1 MESPFFSWFPR
12 INFIGFHKRLHAKS
26 LVDFFNIS
34 RSLSCCLTKLF
45 LSTTMFFEADLC
57 QLLIS
62 CDQLQQLILHL
73 CKLRDSSKLKLDM
86 PNSKLRLVEL
96 YSCSI
101 KTVEFLCLPKLEHL
115 LCESWFFSVAPLS
128 FGVIPCLE
136 GLKLV
141 CAAYSNQS
149 GFKLTDLMC
158 GASNVKDL
166 TLDFQGEEAS
176 YFITCKIIVFTVMWW
191 WLIATCLY
199 AI

>member
-1 MESPFFSWFPR
+1 M
-12 INFIGFHKRLHAKS
+12 
-26 LVDFFNIS
+26 
-34 RSLSCCLTKLF
+34 
-45 LSTTMFFEADLC
+45 
-57 QLLIS
+57 
-62 CDQLQQLILHL
+62 
-73 CKLRDSSKLKLDM
+73 
-86 PNSKLRLVEL
+86 
-96 YSCSI
+96 
-101 KTVEFLCLPKLEHL
+101 
-115 LCESWFFSVAPLS
+115 
-128 FGVIPCLE
+128 IPCLE